1 MPGNKPDFEVFVSQD
16 YVGQDGDDKAYYT
29 KVGAAWKVAKDGI
42 SIRLQA
48 LPVDGDLVLF
58 PAKPD

>member
-1 MPGNKPDFEVFVSQD
+1 MPGNKPDFEAFVSED
-16 YVGQDGDDKAYYT
+16 YVGKDGDDKAYYT

-42 SIRLQA
+42 SIKLQA
-48 LPVDGDLVLF
+48 LPVNGDLVLF